1 MGKLKKI
8 IDVIEEKCVNCHQ
21 CIAVCPVKF
30 CNDGSG
36 SYVSINPDLC
46 IGCGNCIKA
55 CTHDARIGIDDIDD
69 FIRDAQSGRKIVAV
83 AAPAIAANFPDTY
96 LKINAWMKSL
106 GVKAVFDVSFGAEL
120 TVKSYLDYAVKE
132 KPKTI
137 IAQPCPAIVTYI
149 ETYQPELIQYLAPA
163 DSPMLHTIK
172 MIKEYYPQYRDH
184 KVAVLSPCYAKKR
197 EFDETGLG
205 DYNVTYKSLDTYFKD
220 NNINLNRY
228 EESDYDNPPAER
240 AVLFST
246 PGGLMRT
253 AEREMPGIS
262 EKIRKIEG
270 VEHIYHYFHCLPKS
284 IERGSA
290 PLIVDCLNC
299 AMGCNG
305 GPATMNQNGCVDEVE
320 FLIEKRSE
328 KMKELYKKS
337 SSGELTKNINDYWKP
352 NLYNRSYVNNSSNNH
367 VEIPNTAAMTEV
379 YHKMLKYSEE
389 DKYNCAACGYGS
401 CEQMA
406 IAIHNGLNKPE
417 NCHFY
422 KEALLR
428 KLSTTIKLDLHSNL
442 DNLIL
447 GNDNQNSSV
456 INMAASIKQYIGT
469 VNAMREIVK
478 SQNDNI
484 NGIAQAMSEL
494 TNGIENVHNHAT
506 DSAIHASTGLKSSTE
521 SANKVKVLAEQ
532 VGSFST
538 NMNTISNEVNNVLLM
553 SEKIGKMLKGIVEIA
568 NQTNLLAINAAVEA
582 ARAGSH
588 GHGFSIVAGEVRTL
602 AGKTSAL
609 TREIGDVID
618 GIRKNVD
625 SAVKE
630 TANGLKI
637 SENGKKLSTE
647 ALAAINELVN
657 GVQQI
662 NDMTNKITHIT
673 REQQDAAQ
681 EILTSTEYLNNA
693 SAEVDDTLSE
703 QIDAMK
709 EIIRAFNVVKGI
721 TGENRSIADNITDI
735 AHKLEETVQSIT
747 TNVSAN

>member
-1 MGKLKKI
+1 
-8 IDVIEEKCVNCHQ
+8 
-21 CIAVCPVKF
+21 
-30 CNDGSG
+30 
-36 SYVSINPDLC
+36 
-46 IGCGNCIKA
+46 
-55 CTHDARIGIDDIDD
+55 
-69 FIRDAQSGRKIVAV
+69 
-83 AAPAIAANFPDTY
+83 
-96 LKINAWMKSL
+96 
-106 GVKAVFDVSFGAEL
+106 
-120 TVKSYLDYAVKE
+120 
-132 KPKTI
+132 
-137 IAQPCPAIVTYI
+137 
-149 ETYQPELIQYLAPA
+149 
-163 DSPMLHTIK
+163 
-172 MIKEYYPQYRDH
+172 
-184 KVAVLSPCYAKKR
+184 
-197 EFDETGLG
+197 
-205 DYNVTYKSLDTYFKD
+205 
-220 NNINLNRY
+220 
-228 EESDYDNPPAER
+228 
-240 AVLFST
+240 
-246 PGGLMRT
+246 
-253 AEREMPGIS
+253 
-262 EKIRKIEG
+262 
-270 VEHIYHYFHCLPKS
+270 
-284 IERGSA
+284 
-290 PLIVDCLNC
+290 
-299 AMGCNG
+299 
-305 GPATMNQNGCVDEVE
+305 
-320 FLIEKRSE
+320 
-328 KMKELYKKS
+328 
-337 SSGELTKNINDYWKP
+337 
-352 NLYNRSYVNNSSNNH
+352 
-367 VEIPNTAAMTEV
+367 
-379 YHKMLKYSEE
+379 MLKYSDA

-442 DNLIL
+442 DKLIL

-506 DSAIHASTGLKSSTE
+506 DSAMHASSGLKSSNE
-521 SANKVKVLAEQ
+521 SANKSANKVKVLAEQ

-647 ALAAINELVN
+647 ALAAINDLVN

-709 EIIRAFNVVKGI
+709 EIIRSFNVVKGI

-735 AHKLEETVQSIT
+735 AHKLEDTVQSIT

>member
-1 MGKLKKI
+1 MANLKKI
-8 IDVIEEKCVNCHQ
+8 VDVIEDKCVNCHQ

-36 SYVSINPDLC
+36 SYVNINPNLC
-46 IGCGNCIKA
+46 IGCGNCVKA
-55 CTHDARIGIDDIDD
+55 CTHDARIGIDDMDMFLQD
-69 FIRDAQSGRKIVAV
+69 LRSGKKIIAI

-96 LKINAWMKSL
+96 LQMNAWLKSL

-120 TVKSYLDYAVKE
+120 TVKSYLDHATKN

-149 ETYQPELIQYLAPA
+149 EVYQPELIQYLAPA

-172 MIKEYYPQYRDH
+172 MAKEFYPQYRDH
-184 KVAVLSPCYAKKR
+184 KVVVLSPCYAKKR

-205 DYNVTYKSLDTYFKD
+205 DYNVTYKSIDKYLKD
-220 NNINLNRY
+220 NNINLHKY

-253 AEREMPGIS
+253 AEREVPGIS

-270 VEHIYHYFHCLPKS
+270 VEHIYHYLHCLPKS

-299 AMGCNG
+299 ALGCNG

-328 KMKELYKKS
+328 KMKERYKNT
-337 SSGELTKNINDYWKP
+337 SSGTLTKTIDDYWKP
-352 NLYNRSYVNNSSNNH
+352 NLYNRSYVNNSSNNN
-367 VEIPNTAAMTEV
+367 VEIPSPAKLNEV
-379 YHKMLKYSEE
+379 FHKMLKYTDE
-389 DKYNCAACGYGS
+389 DKYNCAACGYGE

-422 KEALLR
+422 KEALLQ

-442 DNLIL
+442 DNLIQ
-447 GNDNQNSSV
+447 GNDNQSSSV

-469 VNAMREIVK
+469 VNAMREIIK

-506 DSAIHASTGLKSSTE
+506 DAAMHSNSGQKNANDGV
-521 SANKVKVLAEQ
+521 NKVKVLAQQ
-532 VGSFST
+532 VSSFSL
-538 NMNTISNEVNNVLLM
+538 NMNNISGEVNNVLLM
-553 SEKIGKMLKGIVEIA
+553 SEKISKMLKGIVEIA

-630 TANGLKI
+630 TTNGLKI
-637 SENGKKLSTE
+637 SEIG
-647 ALAAINELVN
+647 LVGDSVN
-657 GVQQI
+657 
-662 NDMTNKITHIT
+662 
-673 REQQDAAQ
+673 
-681 EILTSTEYLNNA
+681 
-693 SAEVDDTLSE
+693 
-703 QIDAMK
+703 
-709 EIIRAFNVVKGI
+709 
-721 TGENRSIADNITDI
+721 
-735 AHKLEETVQSIT
+735 
-747 TNVSAN
+747 